1 MTLIKWAGG
10 KTWLLPRLTELFKPY
25 DHVIDLFSGGQ
36 SVTLEALKEGK
47 KVTSND
53 LNTALVCFHYCVKN
67 GINPTHLFTE
77 LGHNSMDGDRYYFY
91 RDNFNNLLTDNI
103 VIDYITQSINSN
115 VLAILQMIPLS
126 KLFYLLNKTGFNGL
140 YRVNKKGEFNTP
152 YGKRVPTAWDL
163 LIDIKPYTHLFEEC
177 TFYNLDYRELPLS
190 KGVIYADPPY
200 LGGFNTYSNS
210 VWTLETT
217 LDLLAYLKSTG
228 LPIVLSLSYSQDQW
242 DMLKMLDFHATIV
255 EAPRRIAANGDR
267 DKAKEILGT
276 YKL

>member
-10 KTWLLPRLTELFKPY
+10 KTWLLSRLAELFKPY
-25 DHVIDLFSGGQ
+25 DSVIDMFSGGQ

-47 KVTSND
+47 RVTSND
-53 LNTALVCFHYCVKN
+53 VNTALICFHYCVKN

-77 LGHNSMDGDRYYFY
+77 LGHDTVESNLYYDRRKQFNTLLGDTLLESLSTVVNSSEPVDPKM
-91 RDNFNNLLTDNI
+91 
-103 VIDYITQSINSN
+103 IT
-115 VLAILQMIPLS
+115 LS
-126 KLFYLLNKTGFNGL
+126 KLFYMLNKTGFNGL

-152 YGKRVPTAWDL
+152 YGKRTPTAWDL
-163 LIDIKPYTHLFEEC
+163 FVNIKPYVHLFKEC

-200 LGGFNTYSNS
+200 LGGFNTYSRS

-217 LDLLAYLKSTG
+217 LDLLEYLKSTG
-228 LPIVLSLSYSQDQW
+228 LPIVLSLSYSQDQL
-242 DMLKMLDFHATIV
+242 DMLKMFDFHATIV
-255 EAPRRIAANGDR
+255 EAPRRISANGDR
-267 DKAKEILGT
+267 SKAKEILGT